1 MLSIDP
7 THRTTGARG
16 IFPETDNG
24 FGVRRDSR
32 SPAAMVARR
41 MPERDIAGRRGPCK
55 GFRILAIP
63 GKSHGHGTVGV
74 QPVAAAPAVADGSA
88 TICGMAR
95 INQTLCVPDGRPA
108 ETSRAD
114 VTTDDGGAVTRDSDR
129 GGIGVARTEIL

>member
-16 IFPETDNG
+16 FSQETDNV

-41 MPERDIAGRRGPCK
+41 MPERDVAGRRGPCK

-63 GKSHGHGTVGV
+63 GKSHGHSTVGV
-74 QPVAAAPAVADGSA
+74 QSVAAAPAVADAGA
-88 TICGMAR
+88 AIGGMAQV
-95 INQTLCVPDGRPA
+95 NLSVFFSDGP
-108 ETSRAD
+108 T
-114 VTTDDGGAVTRDSDR
+114 
-129 GGIGVARTEIL
+129 